1 MTDEIGKQLGPEYVD
16 IRPMGEGGMGTL
28 FQAHRLGL
36 DVDVVIKR
44 VKQKYVGKLDQRA
57 EANILKRLKHSY
69 LPRIYDI
76 IQGSDGYVYTVMDL
90 IPGRDMNQY
99 VKRSGPVNQ
108 RTAHRW
114 ACQLCEVVAYLHS
127 QNPAIIHRDIKPSNV
142 MITPEGNICL
152 IDFNTSLTYENN
164 RLVNALTH
172 GFAAP
177 EQYLPRP
184 AAAPSAQDLPATEI
198 LPTEIIPTE
207 ILPTEIIP
215 TESPPQTA
223 ASSAALRSS
232 SGKNESSADYGRS
245 SQAALST
252 RAGGYGGISKCTDVY
267 GIGATL
273 YFLVSGRIP
282 EKALDPVTPL
292 SSLSLPLSTT
302 FVSIIERAMEKN
314 PARRFPDAA
323 HMLAALRDV
332 DLLDARYQHFHLAR
346 VVTRTVFSLLFCA
359 SALCAGYGAL
369 RLYQGRQNN
378 YLNLITQSQSLS
390 DQGDLQ
396 GALTLLQQAIQ
407 MSPDQADAY
416 LQMGVEFYRQGQYQQ
431 ALDLLD
437 NAAAA
442 GNLSPESLPDNQAGD
457 FYYIRA
463 NCLYELGDYAGAVD
477 QYRQALAHRQDNN
490 AYYRGLAMAQARS
503 GDLDAA
509 QQTLATLQER
519 GAASVDCTVVS
530 AEIHAA
536 QGQYSQ
542 ALEEYRAVL
551 QQTEDQQTLSRVYLS
566 AAQAARQMGDLDGSI
581 DLLRGAAQRLGTA
594 ATLHTEM
601 LAEVLSEKAQA
612 DPAGSQAC
620 YQEAEDCLETV
631 IDRGQGTELT
641 SLNLAV
647 IQQNLGEFE
656 RAEQTLL
663 PLCQQYSTDYRP
675 YMRLAF
681 LYADWQAQAPVGAR
695 DYSQVQQ
702 YADLAEEYYQ
712 QAEANGATDM
722 EMTRLNTLM
731 EQLEAG
737 GWLN

>member
-16 IRPMGEGGMGTL
+16 IRPMSEGGMGTL

-90 IPGRDMNQY
+90 IPGQDMNQY
-99 VKRSGPVNQ
+99 VKRSGPVDQ

-127 QNPAIIHRDIKPSNV
+127 QNPMIIHRDIKPSNV
-142 MITPEGNICL
+142 MITPEGNVCL
-152 IDFNTSLTYENN
+152 IDFNTSFTYENN
-164 RLVNALTH
+164 KLVNALTD

-184 AAAPSAQDLPATEI
+184 VAAPTTQELPATEI
-198 LPTEIIPTE
+198 LPTEILPTE
-207 ILPTEIIP
+207 ILPNECPP
-215 TESPPQTA
+215 TEYLPQTV
-223 ASSAALRSS
+223 ASSASLQSTSGENLSS
-232 SGKNESSADYGRS
+232 HDSGRS
-245 SQAALST
+245 SKAALST

-273 YFLVSGRIP
+273 YFLASGRIP

-302 FVSIIERAMEKN
+302 FVSIIERAMEKS

-323 HMLAALRDV
+323 HMLAALQDV
-332 DLLDARYQHFHLAR
+332 DLLDARYRHFHLAR
-346 VVTRTVFSLLFCA
+346 VITRTVFSLLFCV
-359 SALCAGYGAL
+359 SAICAGYGAL

-378 YLNLITQSQSLS
+378 YLNLVTQSQRLS

-416 LQMGVEFYRQGQYQQ
+416 LQMGVELYRQGQYQQ

-463 NCLYELGDYAGAVD
+463 NCLYELSDYAGAVD

-503 GDLDAA
+503 GDLDSA
-509 QQTLATLQER
+509 QQTLVTLQDR

-566 AAQAARQMGDLDGSI
+566 AAQAARQMGDLDGSVN
-581 DLLRGAAQRLGTA
+581 LLREAAQRLGTA

-620 YQEAEDCLETV
+620 YQEAEDCLKTV

-702 YADLAEEYYQ
+702 YAVLAEEYYR

-722 EMTRLNTLM
+722 EMTRLDALM